1 MRYRVL
7 VVLCIALAITGCR
20 GSFKAIFDNKKMN
33 NESSAVKAPPLDV
46 PPDLTTPNTD
56 NRYIVPDGD
65 LVGDATYSTYSK
77 SLSGAAKD
85 AAILLPIISD
95 ESMVRIERSG
105 NQRWLI
111 VEKEAEVL
119 WPRIKEFWKKVGF
132 IIKLE
137 IPETGIMETDW
148 AENTLDTPQN
158 FIDETLSKISG
169 NLHLVTERDKFR
181 TRLERIKGGGT
192 EIYISHHKSVK
203 DRANLDAEI
212 EMLNRLM
219 VYLGVDEKRSKL
231 LFIDSAGAAKKNVRI
246 ISREYTNVLFI
257 DEPFDRSWRKIGL
270 ALDRSGFTVEDRD
283 RSEGIYFV
291 RYSSSD
297 TSIIKRYDETSILSK
312 LAFWRSDDNETTEG
326 KKPEQYRIQI
336 NTIDTGSEVRI
347 LNEDGEPEK
356 SGITDK
362 ILKLLYEQ
370 LK

>member
-1 MRYRVL
+1 ML

-20 GSFKAIFDNKKMN
+20 GSFKGMFDNKKMD

-105 NQRWLI
+105 NQRWLVI
-111 VEKEAEVL
+111 GKEAEVL
-119 WPRIKEFWKKVGF
+119 WPLVKEFWKKMGF
-132 IIKLE
+132 TIKLE
-137 IPETGIMETDW
+137 VPKTGIMETDW
-148 AENTLDTPQN
+148 AENIVNTPQN
-158 FIDETLSKISG
+158 LIDETLSKISG

-192 EIYISHHKSVK
+192 EIYISHHKPVT
-203 DRANLDAEI
+203 DRASLDVEI
-212 EMLNRLM
+212 EMLTNLM
-219 VYLGVDEKRSKL
+219 MYLGVEEKRSKL
-231 LFIDSAGAAKKNVRI
+231 LLTDSDVRKTARI
-246 ISREYTNVLFI
+246 VSREYINVLVI
-257 DEPFDRSWRKIGL
+257 EEPFDRSWRKIGL
-270 ALDRSGFTVEDRD
+270 ALDRSGFTVVDRD

-297 TSIIKRYDETSILSK
+297 KSIIKNYDETSILSK
-312 LAFWRSDDNETTEG
+312 LAFWRSDDNESAEG
-326 KKPEQYRIQI
+326 REPEQYRIQI
-336 NTIDTGSEVRI
+336 NVIDIGSEVRV